1 MAKDIGFVRASQRRG
16 AVLLLGSALV
26 LAAAVAPAQRGFGTA
41 SQTAPPVKERTLSDR
56 FPDKPSLPPDFTIPV
71 EPLGF
76 VAPGPFFL
84 GSRNSLASL
93 DFLGED
99 RLLFTFRVPGL
110 LHRDLLSGQDS
121 DERQIRAL
129 VLSLPQGAVEAEAS
143 WTVHDRARYLW
154 PLNDGRFLLRDR
166 NTLYQGDAS
175 LKLKP
180 LFDFPGSLLWLEFDP
195 AQQLLV
201 TNSREP
207 AAKPATSAASADRSS
222 SAGSTAS
229 QALNPSTASADIT
242 TDEDAESSDAPP
254 DLVVRILRRASGQV
268 MLVSRVRTAVH
279 LPISSQGYLE
289 NLRADGPNWLLNL
302 SYFTGGSKLLG
313 RVQSTCEPDNQFLTE
328 QLILVSACGPTE
340 ESTLVALTAA
350 GQTLWISRASL
361 NEVWPLRAVAANG
374 SRLAWETLD
383 TTHSVDSLEPIEGG
397 DIKEQSVAILDAA
410 TGDIVIVSPVSPILD
425 AGGNVAISPS
435 GRRVALLNAG
445 AIQIFDLPAPPAPP
459 TTLPAPTPR

>member
-201 TNSREP
+201 TNSRRQP
-207 AAKPATSAASADRSS
+207 SPQHPRPPPIGPPRQVRRPLRPSTPPPLRPISPPTRTPNPPTRLPTSS
-222 SAGSTAS
+222 SA
-229 QALNPSTASADIT
+229 
-242 TDEDAESSDAPP
+242 SSDAPP
-254 DLVVRILRRASGQV
+254 VR
-268 MLVSRVRTAVH
+268 
-279 LPISSQGYLE
+279 
-289 NLRADGPNWLLNL
+289 
-302 SYFTGGSKLLG
+302 
-313 RVQSTCEPDNQFLTE
+313 
-328 QLILVSACGPTE
+328 
-340 ESTLVALTAA
+340 
-350 GQTLWISRASL
+350 
-361 NEVWPLRAVAANG
+361 
-374 SRLAWETLD
+374 
-383 TTHSVDSLEPIEGG
+383 
-397 DIKEQSVAILDAA
+397 
-410 TGDIVIVSPVSPILD
+410 
-425 AGGNVAISPS
+425 
-435 GRRVALLNAG
+435 
-445 AIQIFDLPAPPAPP
+445 
-459 TTLPAPTPR
+459 